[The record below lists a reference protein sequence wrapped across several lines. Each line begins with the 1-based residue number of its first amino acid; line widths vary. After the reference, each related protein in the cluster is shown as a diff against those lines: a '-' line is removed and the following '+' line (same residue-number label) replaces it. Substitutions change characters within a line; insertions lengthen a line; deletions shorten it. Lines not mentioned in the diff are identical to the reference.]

1 MHRLESQ
8 TGVDSTKSLTS
19 HMYLYTLTLRFSP
32 SVKCFNNSFFVFL
45 FNRINLLY
53 FSCINYVAATAGAWV
68 LYTESLVW
76 VFTRWSVKGDLVS
89 TVSVQRSGVK
99 ELQVFDLS
107 KAALE
112 KLPSMVV
119 QPLAEVEQSTI

>member
-1 MHRLESQ
+1 M
-8 TGVDSTKSLTS
+8 
-19 HMYLYTLTLRFSP
+19 
-32 SVKCFNNSFFVFL
+32 
-45 FNRINLLY
+45 
-53 FSCINYVAATAGAWV
+53 AATAGAWV